1 MKSFIE
7 EMKDIRMMYDFG
19 GYTHEMAVNVALGFA
34 QHYFGLKHW
43 TEGYEQIVRSYIP
56 AYSRKC
62 IKEVQRKGY
71 DTDTYTTKVFFEL
84 CR

>member
-7 EMKDIRMMYDFG
+7 HMKDIRMMYDFG
-19 GYTHEMAVNVALGFA
+19 GYTHEMAVNEALGFA
-34 QHYFGLKHW
+34 QHYFGLKRW
-43 TEGYEQIVRSYIP
+43 TEGYERIVRSYIP
-56 AYSRKC
+56 AYSCKC

-84 CR
+84 CG

>member
-7 EMKDIRMMYDFG
+7 HMKNIRMMYDFG
-19 GYTHEMAVNVALGFA
+19 GYTHEVAVNEALYFA

-43 TEGYEQIVRSYIP
+43 TEGYERIVRSYIP